1 MLVIMILLLVTAWMY
16 KVRHQ
21 NAKSKTAELIDKMNA
36 ELKTQDPESDT
47 HAVLEKIL
55 GDDAQ

>member
-1 MLVIMILLLVTAWMY
+1 MILLLVTAWMY